1 MVTSRQC
8 SVLVDY
14 AELWSHES
22 KHARREIATSNKVR
36 LTKSVPI
43 YRIGSSAWRA
53 EKHVRRTFTWT
64 KGCTGKNRKEHKKQ
78 VKAKNTDNQAKAKQQ
93 GIGPGAD
100 QFYCFLS
107 HILLAVVWYCVTNQ
121 ENGYGTKKK
130 KKPNW
135 CSRLPCAKEKNQ
147 QIKQS
152 WKDYNDENG
161 LFYATY
167 WRTVAAKTQKY
178 TEKTTNKS

>member
-1 MVTSRQC
+1 MITSRRR

-22 KHARREIATSNKVR
+22 KHARREIATSNEVR
-36 LTKSVPI
+36 LTKSIPI

-64 KGCTGKNRKEHKKQ
+64 KGCTGDNRKEHKKQ
-78 VKAKNTDNQAKAKQQ
+78 VNAKNTDNQAKAKQQ

-121 ENGYGTKKK
+121 ENGYGTKRKK
-130 KKPNW
+130 TQTGAQGY
-135 CSRLPCAKEKNQ
+135 LAQKEKTQ
-147 QIKQS
+147 QIK
-152 WKDYNDENG
+152 
-161 LFYATY
+161 
-167 WRTVAAKTQKY
+167 
-178 TEKTTNKS
+178 NKAERIITR